1 MDSKIL
7 QDVGLIERK
16 QLLRDSAVKTEKFT
30 YPRALDG
37 QEVIHLKDEY
47 TKNAIEMA
55 KQEERKKTFM
65 EEWKAS
71 VKPLRLEMGQQMTRI
86 RSRVDEI
93 TEEVYLL
100 SDMETNTMGYYNAAG
115 ALVYQRP
122 LMPEERQFSIV
133 DNSTFKN
140 GTNN

>member
-1 MDSKIL
+1 
-7 QDVGLIERK
+7 
-16 QLLRDSAVKTEKFT
+16 
-30 YPRALDG
+30 LDG